1 MDLPIRDKLSIY
13 VSLKMSMIAD
23 VWSKAFSEHIGK
35 QTKSFGCSVEIL
47 ILVLKKVVFIQHCGS

>member
-1 MDLPIRDKLSIY
+1 MFGAKL
-13 VSLKMSMIAD
+13 A
-23 VWSKAFSEHIGK
+23 AEHIGK